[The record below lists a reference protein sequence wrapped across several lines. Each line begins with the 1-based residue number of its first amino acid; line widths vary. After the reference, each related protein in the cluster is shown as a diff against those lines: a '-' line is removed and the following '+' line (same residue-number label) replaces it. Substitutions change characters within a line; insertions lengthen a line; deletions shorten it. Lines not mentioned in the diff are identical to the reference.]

1 MPAQGIERF
10 GADVV
15 LDAAGI
21 LEGGLL
27 VDPQPDENLCQAIVA
42 VVGLLSNPL
51 SFWGERDA
59 LVGIQLQVTVSG
71 KALDLLAD
79 SWAGEMHVMGDID
92 GAHSPILFLKDE
104 DRLEVHLGG
113 FLTVHGLTHFQ
124 LLRKPLRF

>member
-21 LEGGLL
+21 LEGSLL

-51 SFWGERDA
+51 SFWGERD
-59 LVGIQLQVTVSG
+59 VFVDIQLQKSFSG

-79 SWAGEMHVMGDID
+79 GGAGELHVMGDVD

-113 FLTVHGLTHFQ
+113 FLTVHGLAHFQ